1 MGFDTIIKGG
11 RRRVVPWSMIDLVRR
26 KGPRLLLI
34 TKPEGGAD
42 ASVLNPGPATDA
54 TFDALIAEI
63 GRRMDADRGYRRR
76 VL

>member
-1 MGFDTIIKGG
+1 
-11 RRRVVPWSMIDLVRR
+11 MIDIVRR

-54 TFDALIAEI
+54 RFDALIAEI
-63 GRRMDADRGYRRR
+63 GRRMDADRGYRRI
-76 VL
+76 L